1 VKTDDEL
8 LREFFGGLTMQERV
22 DAVFDMAVHGIAW
35 VRTDDA
41 GNKVRLDPRDV
52 YIAAVGEGDQ
62 WTPEQ
67 IEAFKAG
74 K

>member
-1 VKTDDEL
+1 MKTEKEL
-8 LREFFGGLTMQERV
+8 LAEFFDGLTMQERV
-22 DAVFDMAVHGIAW
+22 DAVFDMAVHGAAW
-35 VRTDDA
+35 ARTDEA

-67 IEAFKAG
+67 IEAFKTG
-74 K
+74 T